1 MKTLLTILLIAVIGC
16 AYGQKSKSILPFDTS
31 KWKVN
36 PNGYFISK
44 DTSEMFKPYS
54 SYLYFGQ
61 TEEFARIK
69 AGSDTFEINPK
80 ATYYYGIRVRYIKV
94 GNTIIKLND

>member
-1 MKTLLTILLIAVIGC
+1 MKTLLTILLIAISCCG
-16 AYGQKSKSILPFDTS
+16 YGQKSKSILPLDTS

-44 DTSEMFKPYS
+44 DTSTMFKSYS

-69 AGSDTFEINPK
+69 SGSDTF
-80 ATYYYGIRVRYIKV
+80 
-94 GNTIIKLND
+94 